1 MPTVLGLT
9 LLWSLAAPP
18 AAQPD
23 PRLELEQGIRLFGS
37 FQDSKAAVILQQLL
51 RHDPPRAVAGKAH
64 LYLGLIAL
72 NWLDTDRAMAEFKT
86 ALLIDPT
93 VDLARNGSPKARLA
107 LEEVRHS
114 LEGQLGVPDSQA
126 LAPPE
131 SAVAAGTP
139 SPTKPLWDHPLAL
152 TLGGLGLVAL
162 GVGVY
167 GGIDLF
173 SYNQSVGQA
182 NAGSGTPFTPG
193 LQSARSQASFWAAA
207 WIPFVIAGALGLG
220 ASAWTW

>member
-1 MPTVLGLT
+1 M
-9 LLWSLAAPP
+9 
-18 AAQPD
+18 
-23 PRLELEQGIRLFGS
+23 
-37 FQDSKAAVILQQLL
+37 ILQQLL
-51 RHDPPRAVAGKAH
+51 RCDPPRAVAGKAH

-93 VDLARNGSPKARLA
+93 VNLARNGSPKARLA

-114 LEGQLGVPDSQA
+114 LEGQLRAPESQA
-126 LAPPE
+126 LTSPADAE
-131 SAVAAGTP
+131 AALAAGKP
-139 SPTKPLWDHPLAL
+139 SPAKPLWDHPLAL

-162 GVGVY
+162 EVGVY
-167 GGIDLF
+167 GGIDLIG
-173 SYNQSVGQA
+173 YNQSVGQA
-182 NAGSGTPFTPG
+182 NVSGGTPFTPG